1 MVISKKKLVNLL
13 QSVEKPK
20 LIYDTDDLI
29 DSLVRIISPEGA
41 YCIEYDE
48 FPIDGP
54 FEIPDDEFDEALN
67 LFEQGEDSEGYIEAA
82 EGHMEM
88 VESGCEPGIPYYRY
102 QSLARGER
110 SVFNDDLQ
118 ELEEMLIEDIMDSVD
133 ETPWQEMIVA
143 ELQEWH
149 ILLTEFDS

>member
-1 MVISKKKLVNLL
+1 MAMSKKKLVNLL
-13 QSVEKPK
+13 TSVEKPK
-20 LIYDTDDLI
+20 LIYDSDNPAET
-29 DSLVRIISPEGA
+29 LVRIIAPEGA
-41 YCIEYDE
+41 YCVDYDD

-54 FEIPDDEFDEALN
+54 FEIPDDEFDEALS
-67 LFEQGEDSEGYIEAA
+67 LFEQGEDSEGYIEAP

-110 SVFNDDLQ
+110 SVFNDDLE
-118 ELEEMLIEDIMDSVD
+118 ELEEMLIEDVMDSID
-133 ETPWQEMIVA
+133 ATPWEEMTSD

-149 ILLTEFDS
+149 ILLTETDT